1 MFKCKNP
8 FKLLVKFMRVFSPL
22 KLKNTS
28 YLHCRV
34 KEEEEY
40 AFLVRKAIV
49 IWIDIRL
56 DDLKGR
62 EERYM

>member
-1 MFKCKNP
+1 
-8 FKLLVKFMRVFSPL
+8 MRVFSPL

-28 YLHCRV
+28 YLHSRV
-34 KEEEEY
+34 KEEEEF

-62 EERYM
+62 EERKM

>member
-1 MFKCKNP
+1 MQ
-8 FKLLVKFMRVFSPL
+8 VFSPL

-28 YLHCRV
+28 YLHGRV

-62 EERYM
+62 EQRYM

>member
-1 MFKCKNP
+1 
-8 FKLLVKFMRVFSPL
+8 MRVFSPL
-22 KLKNTS
+22 KLKNIS
-28 YLHCRV
+28 YLHSRV
-34 KEEEEY
+34 KEEEEF

-62 EERYM
+62 EERNM